1 MSHWHTLPGRDLKT
15 YEVPTPNHYS
25 KRDRFEF
32 CPHFSFVRILIVYY
46 RIYALDGAI
55 PSKTPAT
62 PSDPFL
68 GRIKARSVPPPHR
81 DTAQAV
87 KFSIAKVENIEDR
100 ANARL
105 FLTPYS
111 QLPMGD
117 ADKVTALN
125 RTTGPGSTPQ
135 EPLAFVANILESAL
149 ESGGRGGLENAAE
162 PDTTPD
168 LEIRYRTS
176 IHSTLSYFFFVLNI
190 STTGGSVLST
200 LRRQL

>member
-25 KRDRFEF
+25 KRPTDRFEF
-32 CPHFSFVRILIVYY
+32 YLHFSFVRILIVYY

-162 PDTTPD
+162 PYTTPD

-176 IHSTLSYFFFVLNI
+176 ILLFFSY
-190 STTGGSVLST
+190 
-200 LRRQL
+200 